1 MYNTN
6 ELLLKISSGQTHFPV
21 EKKYEGAFTPTPV
34 KKNNKK
40 LLYLLKG

>member
-21 EKKYEGAFTPTPV
+21 DEKIWTSIYPNTCK
-34 KKNNKK
+34 KK